1 MRFTYFLPAWVI
13 VLSII
18 IAVCITVYGYFRVE
32 QPLRAML
39 RNSLIAL
46 RFVAIAIL
54 LCCLL
59 APVIIA
65 KKDVTPPTHLSILV
79 DTSRSMQLED
89 NYLGKSDISRL
100 DQVNR
105 FLFDESSQ
113 FIQNLKSKYK
123 VHLYSFD
130 SVLREE
136 IIGLEKLEPEGSLT
150 DISSVIDETVQR
162 WRGQPNAGII
172 LMTDGVHNAST
183 LSVGDIASLKTPIYT
198 VGVGSPQ
205 PPKDIL
211 IQNVD
216 VLPIAY
222 TGHET
227 VVRINVVQTGYDEE
241 SVRVSLREFGSNRLV
256 DASILNFPESD
267 ADQSVTLKNGQ
278 RLMKGT
284 QHLVELKLTPQ
295 SEGNFQYKI
304 ILPTLDGELTDTNN
318 EKTFSLKV
326 VKAKLNVLY
335 FEGRPRWEYTFLKRT
350 LERDPDIEPTF
361 TILSKQ
367 NNPESILKRNDGYFP
382 QDSNTQLSRFPASLD
397 ELSKYDVLI
406 LGDLTAEHLNSA
418 QQQAIV
424 DFVEQFGK
432 AVIFLPSHN
441 ALGVDGFR
449 NTRLAQ
455 VLPIQIPSDGCLEQ
469 EGEFSVELTQSGMFH
484 PILQLTDTIDSNKK
498 MWQNLPS
505 LTRSYRRFQ
514 LRAGA
519 TTLITKQTGEPVLI
533 FQRVG
538 LGKSLLFAAEGIWNW
553 HFGVNTYKDITY
565 QSLYSRFWA
574 QTLRWVSQQTDG
586 NHIYLTTASP
596 TYAQGDRV
604 TFNIK
609 AYSLTMQPQQEAE
622 IQLSVTTPSGS
633 TFPLKTHNESADTQ
647 SGIVGNFTAQLKVEE
662 IGAYKIKA
670 VGQSGN
676 ISLGEDEL
684 EFFVHPQLIEL
695 EAPQLNVSL
704 LTELS
709 EKTGGVYVNIED
721 AHSIVDKISDIKEPV
736 FVDIERDL
744 WAHPFVLITVV
755 GLLGAEWL
763 IRKRNGLI

>member
-1 MRFTYFLPAWVI
+1 MRFTYFLPVWVI
-13 VLSII
+13 VLSIL
-18 IAVCITVYGYFRVE
+18 IAVGITVYGYIRIERPIQSV
-32 QPLRAML
+32 LRY
-39 RNSLIAL
+39 SLIVL

-59 APVIIA
+59 APVIIE

-89 NYLGKSDISRL
+89 NSLGKSDISRI
-100 DQVNR
+100 DQVSNL
-105 FLFDESSQ
+105 LFNESSQ
-113 FIQNLKSKYK
+113 FVQNLKSEYN

-130 SVLREE
+130 STLREE
-136 IIGLEKLEPEGSLT
+136 ITGVDKLAPEGSLT
-150 DISSVIDETVQR
+150 NILSAIEETAQK

-172 LMTDGVHNAST
+172 IITDGAHNAST
-183 LSVGDIASLKTPIYT
+183 LSVGDIAALKTPIYT

-227 VVRINVVQTGYDEE
+227 VIRINVVQTGYDEE

-267 ADQSVTLKNGQ
+267 VEQSVMLNGQ

-295 SEGNFQYKI
+295 TEGNFQYKI

-350 LERDPDIEPTF
+350 LERDPDIEPIF
-361 TILSKQ
+361 TILTKKTD
-367 NNPESILKRNDGYFP
+367 PESLLVGNDGYYP
-382 QDSNTQLSRFPASLD
+382 QTNDTDLSRFPETQD
-397 ELSKYDVLI
+397 ELLKYDVLI
-406 LGDLTAEHLNSA
+406 LGDLTAEHLKTA
-418 QQQAIV
+418 QQQLIV
-424 DFVEQFGK
+424 DFVEQYGK
-432 AVIFLPSHN
+432 SVIFLPSHN

-455 VLPIQIPSDGCLEQ
+455 ILPIQIPSDGCLEQ
-469 EGEFSVELTQSGMFH
+469 EVEFSVELTQPGMFH
-484 PILQLTDTIDSNKK
+484 PILQLSDTLDSNRK

-519 TTLITKQTGEPVLI
+519 TTLITKQNGEPILI

-553 HFGVNTYKDITY
+553 HFGVNAYKDTTY
-565 QSLYSRFWA
+565 QSVYPRFWA
-574 QTLRWVSQQTDG
+574 QTLRWMSQQSDG
-586 NHIYLTTASP
+586 NRIYLTTSSP
-596 TYAQGDRV
+596 TYAQGDTV
-604 TFNIK
+604 SINIR
-609 AYSLTMQPQQEAE
+609 AYSLTMHPQDDAE
-622 IQLSVTTPSGS
+622 IRLTVTTPDGT
-633 TFPLKTHNESADTQ
+633 TFPLKTHTESTDAQAGT
-647 SGIVGNFTAQLKVEE
+647 VGNYTAQLKVDE
-662 IGAYKIKA
+662 IGAYKIRA

-676 ISLGEDEL
+676 ISLGEDEI

-704 LTELS
+704 LTELT

-721 AHSIVDKISDIKEPV
+721 AHSIIDKISDIQEPV
-736 FVDIERDL
+736 FVDTERDL
-744 WAHPFVLITVV
+744 WAHPFILIAVV
-755 GLLGAEWL
+755 GLLGAEWF
-763 IRKRNGLI
+763 IRKRIGLI

>member
-1 MRFTYFLPAWVI
+1 MRFTYFLPVWVI
-13 VLSII
+13 VLSIL
-18 IAVCITVYGYFRVE
+18 IAVGITVYGYIRIE
-32 QPLRAML
+32 RPIQSLLRY
-39 RNSLIAL
+39 SLIAL

-59 APVIIA
+59 APVIIE

-136 IIGLEKLEPEGSLT
+136 IIGLEKLAPAGSLT
-150 DISSVIDETVQR
+150 NISAVIDETVQR

-172 LMTDGVHNAST
+172 LITDGAHNTST
-183 LSVGDIASLKTPIYT
+183 LSVEDIASLKTPIYSI
-198 VGVGSPQ
+198 GVGSPQ
-205 PPKDIL
+205 PPRDIL

-227 VVRINVVQTGYDEE
+227 VVRINVVQTGYNQE
-241 SVRVSLREFGSNRLV
+241 SIRVSLREFGSNRLV

-267 ADQSVTLKNGQ
+267 ADQSVTLNVQ

-295 SEGNFQYKI
+295 TEGNFQYKI
-304 ILPTLDGELTDTNN
+304 ILPTLDGELTHTNN

-361 TILSKQ
+361 TILSKK

-441 ALGVDGFR
+441 ALGVNGFR

-484 PILQLTDTIDSNKK
+484 PILQLTETIDSNKK

-553 HFGVNTYKDITY
+553 HFGVNTYKDTTY
-565 QSLYSRFWA
+565 QSLYPRFWA

-586 NHIYLTTASP
+586 NHIYLTTASS

-633 TFPLKTHNESADTQ
+633 TFPLKTHSESADTQ

-662 IGAYKIKA
+662 IGAYKIQA

-676 ISLGEDEL
+676 ISLGEDEV

-695 EAPQLNVSL
+695 EAPHLNVSL

-736 FVDIERDL
+736 FDDTERDL

>member
-1 MRFTYFLPAWVI
+1 MRFTYFLPVWAI
-13 VLSII
+13 VLSIL
-18 IAVCITVYGYFRVE
+18 IAVSITVYGYISIERPM
-32 QPLRAML
+32 QSML
-39 RNSLIAL
+39 RYSLIAL

-59 APVIIA
+59 APVIIE

-89 NYLGKSDISRL
+89 NYLGKSDISRI
-100 DQVNR
+100 DQVNKL
-105 FLFDESSQ
+105 LFDESSQ
-113 FIQNLKSKYK
+113 FIQKLKSQYN

-130 SVLREE
+130 SVLRDE
-136 IIGLEKLEPEGSLT
+136 IINIEKLAPEGSLT
-150 DISSVIDETVQR
+150 NISSAINETGQR

-172 LMTDGVHNAST
+172 LITDGAHNAST
-183 LSVGDIASLKTPIYT
+183 LSVGDIAALKTPVYT
-198 VGVGSPQ
+198 IGVGSPQ
-205 PPKDIL
+205 PPRDIL

-222 TGHET
+222 TGHEA
-227 VVRINVVQTGYDEE
+227 VIRINVVQTGYNQE
-241 SVRVSLREFGSNRLV
+241 SVRVSLREIGSNRLV

-267 ADQSVTLKNGQ
+267 VERTVTLNGQ

-295 SEGNFQYKI
+295 TEGNFQYKVR
-304 ILPTLDGELTDTNN
+304 LPTLDGELTDTNN

-361 TILSKQ
+361 TILTKKT
-367 NNPESILKRNDGYFP
+367 NPESLLGHSDGYYP
-382 QDSNTQLSRFPASLD
+382 QSSNTELSRFPESREKLL
-397 ELSKYDVLI
+397 EYDVLI
-406 LGDLTAEHLNSA
+406 LGDLTAEHLNTA
-418 QQQAIV
+418 QQQVIV

-432 AVIFLPSHN
+432 SVIFLPSHN

-455 VLPIQIPSDGCLEQ
+455 VLPIQIPSNGCLEQ
-469 EGEFSVELTQSGMFH
+469 KGEFSLELTQTGMFH
-484 PILQLTDTIDSNKK
+484 PILQLADTLDSNRK

-505 LTRSYRRFQ
+505 LTRAYRGFQ

-519 TTLITKQTGEPVLI
+519 TTLLTKQSGEPILI

-538 LGKSLLFAAEGIWNW
+538 LGKSLLFTAEGIWNW
-553 HFGVNTYKDITY
+553 HFGVNAFKGTTY
-565 QSLYSRFWA
+565 QSVYPRFWA
-574 QTLRWVSQQTDG
+574 QTLRWMAQQSDG
-586 NHIYLTTASP
+586 NRIYLTTSSP
-596 TYAQGDRV
+596 TYAQGDVV
-604 TFNIK
+604 TINIR
-609 AYSLTMQPQQEAE
+609 AYSLTMKPQEDAE
-622 IQLSVTTPSGS
+622 IQLSVTTPSGT
-633 TFPLKTHNESADTQ
+633 TFPLKTHTESTDTQ
-647 SGIVGNFTAQLKVEE
+647 SGTVGNYSAQLKVDET
-662 IGAYKIKA
+662 GAYNIRA
-670 VGQSGN
+670 IGQSGN
-676 ISLGEDEL
+676 ISLGEDEI

-704 LTELS
+704 LTELT

-721 AHSIVDKISDIKEPV
+721 ANSIIDKISDVKEPV
-736 FVDIERDL
+736 FVDTERDL
-744 WAHPFVLITVV
+744 WAHPFVLIAVV